1 MIINKKYLAKY
12 SPLIPSNYNFDEI
25 MCYVDIAEKIWIV
38 ETIGYD
44 WYEELQE
51 QVEKNELTEENAT
64 ALVEAI
70 YPYLAMAVSYEA
82 LPMIWTHAS
91 EIGLTKGHSDSSE
104 SLSLKELTLIQDH
117 VRRQLEARKDYCVKW
132 LCEHRESFPLLNVC
146 SCGCSSCNE
155 NEGKL
160 NRPNPQAQIWSTRRK
175 NTNLF

>member
-12 SPLIPSNYNFDEI
+12 STLPSNYNFDEV
-25 MCYVDIAEKIWIV
+25 MSYVDIAETIWLLPL
-38 ETIGYD
+38 IGHD

-51 QVEKNELTEENAT
+51 QVENNEVTEENAT
-64 ALVEAI
+64 ALVSAI
-70 YPYLAMAVSYEA
+70 WPYLAFAVYYEA
-82 LPMIWTHAS
+82 LPSIYMHTS
-91 EIGLTKGHSDSSE
+91 EIGITKGHSDNSE
-104 SLSLKELTLIQDH
+104 SLTLKELTYYQDH

-160 NRPNPQAQIWSTRRK
+160 NRPNPQLQLFTPNRI
-175 NTNLF
+175 NTNLI